1 MCRPWNDK
9 AKALKPR
16 CFKAFGVAGAEGLE
30 PSARGFGDRCST
42 NWAIPLYL
50 ILPCGNHF
58 DIIHILHHFVN
69 NNYFKMFLWSFFLN
83 LIHNRKNDNNRRRC
97 YCSEKLQSDDA
108 LPMTKT
114 GFRIIFSCPL
124 SFKSKK
130 EKRKD
135 KHTKQKETTIFS
147 RKLSFLWWTIRD
159 SNPGPPGYEPDALTN
174 WANGPHL
181 NCLTIIYING
191 TIVKS

>member
-1 MCRPWNDK
+1 MAGAEGLGLACR
-9 AKALKPR
+9 LGR
-16 CFKAFGVAGAEGLE
+16 CFCTSCRGLHRRPAPLNTLRVPRSLNHFTQCQNKNGHLSVTVFDLAGAEGLE

-69 NNYFKMFLWSFFLN
+69 NNYFEMFLWSFFLN

-114 GFRIIFSCPL
+114 GFRIIFLL
-124 SFKSKK
+124 SVIFQIR
-130 EKRKD
+130 KRK
-135 KHTKQKETTIFS
+135 TK
-147 RKLSFLWWTIRD
+147 R
-159 SNPGPPGYEPDALTN
+159 
-174 WANGPHL
+174 
-181 NCLTIIYING
+181 
-191 TIVKS
+191 